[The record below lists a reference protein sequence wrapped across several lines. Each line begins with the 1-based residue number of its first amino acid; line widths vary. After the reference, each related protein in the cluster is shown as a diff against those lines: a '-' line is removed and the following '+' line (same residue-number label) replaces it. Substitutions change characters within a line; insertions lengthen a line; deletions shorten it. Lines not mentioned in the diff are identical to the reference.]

1 MNPNKWMLVNFD
13 CSTMWLVQK
22 SQDIILQ
29 KIKTITIN
37 DQQLPQS
44 RVRDRYLLTQAL
56 VVDPLYLQHSYSE
69 SAIDY
74 RVGLTLPKKATVL
87 PSLKQRVCKRT
98 RQWYLD
104 ANLIWTVKYKTNT
117 SCFHVQHWGIPLS
130 RRFRSLKLWFVIRNY
145 GVSNSDDDERFKF
158 ENVTSRIQKHLISS
172 LGVRSPRVCEE
183 PLQVNW
189 TAMIS

>member
-1 MNPNKWMLVNFD
+1 M
-13 CSTMWLVQK
+13 
-22 SQDIILQ
+22 
-29 KIKTITIN
+29 KTITEI
-37 DQQLPQS
+37 DQQRPQS

-74 RVGLTLPKKATVL
+74 RVGLILPKKVTVL
-87 PSLKQRVCKRT
+87 PSLKQRGSKRT
-98 RQWYLD
+98 RQWYLN
-104 ANLIWTVKYKTNT
+104 ANLISTFKYKTNT
-117 SCFHVQHWGIPLS
+117 SCSHVQHWGIPLS

-145 GVSNSDDDERFKF
+145 GVSNSDGGDDKFDF
-158 ENVTSRIQKHLISS
+158 ENVTSRIQKHFITS

-189 TAMIS
+189 AAIITQEIFRDSWPRDNY